1 MKPVVPQML
10 KKVMEVQRKLVLE
23 DLQNGW
29 HADLCHGGEAVELMN
44 PLKYAG
50 ITHEII
56 YIYIHSLSRSCHR

>member
-29 HADLCHGGEAVELMN
+29 HADLCHGGEVVELMN
-44 PLKYAG
+44 PLND
-50 ITHEII
+50 EVFDV
-56 YIYIHSLSRSCHR
+56 LE